1 MKEEILGALLGMAFV
16 VFLTPLVVMVCW
28 NAVIPAVFGV
38 IALTYKQSFCLCILV
53 QFLFN
58 PNLINANKK

>member
-1 MKEEILGALLGMAFV
+1 MKEEVLATILAAALVL
-16 VFLTPLVVMVCW
+16 FLTSLIVMACW